1 MFFSPLS
8 ISIHANRII
17 EFETQKNANA
27 GNQDAGTLKDVIDIQ
42 AIQSP
47 ESLKAEQIFIFLFL
61 YSGWVAFIY
70 YFPALHSSWSSCQR
84 QLSKKKKKW
93 DSGHIDTNELESIR
107 KAIIFFSSLLIDWN

>member
-84 QLSKKKKKW
+84 QLTKKKR
-93 DSGHIDTNELESIR
+93 NEIVVILIQMSWKVLE
-107 KAIIFFSSLLIDWN
+107 KQ

>member
-8 ISIHANRII
+8 ICIHANRII

-47 ESLKAEQIFIFLFL
+47 VSLKAEQIFIFLFFVFLMGGL
-61 YSGWVAFIY
+61 Y
-70 YFPALHSSWSSCQR
+70 LLLSSSPLFMIF
-84 QLSKKKKKW
+84 LSKA
-93 DSGHIDTNELESIR
+93 TE
-107 KAIIFFSSLLIDWN
+107 